1 MKVVIANPKEGK
13 SYQTE
18 IDENK
23 SKVLYGMKIGNEL
36 DGSLIGL
43 TGYKLKITGGS
54 DKEGFPMRPDVT
66 GTDRRRIL
74 LSCGPGF
81 KKKTKGE
88 RRKKA
93 VRGNIFSEEI
103 NQVNV
108 SVITPGAKP
117 ITELV
122 TLTPKKEKAPKPEKK
137 KAKK

>member
-23 SKVLYGMKIGNEL
+23 SKVFYGMKIGNEI

-43 TGYKLKITGGS
+43 TGYKLKLTGGS
-54 DKEGFPMRPDVT
+54 DKEGFPMRPDVS
-66 GTDRRRIL
+66 GTDRRKVL

-88 RRKKA
+88 RRKKT
-93 VRGNIFSEEI
+93 VRGNIFSESI

-108 SVITPGAKP
+108 SVISSGPKP
-117 ITELV
+117 INELV
-122 TLTPKKEKAPKPEKK
+122 TLTPKKEKAEKT
-137 KAKK
+137 AKK